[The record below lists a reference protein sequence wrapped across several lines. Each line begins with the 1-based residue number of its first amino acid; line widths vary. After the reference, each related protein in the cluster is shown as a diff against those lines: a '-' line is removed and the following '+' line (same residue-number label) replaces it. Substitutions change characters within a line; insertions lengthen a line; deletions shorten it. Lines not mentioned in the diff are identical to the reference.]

1 LSIFLK
7 SVKKIQV
14 SLKSNKSNG
23 YFTWKPIYVFDR
35 ISLSS
40 SKNDKYFRQKL

>member
-1 LSIFLK
+1 MSIFLK

-14 SLKSNKSNG
+14 SLRSGKSNG
-23 YFTWKPIYVFDR
+23 YFMFGLMYPFDH

-40 SKNDKYFRQKL
+40 S